1 MDETRNEGRRGQAG
15 ESLMR
20 ARPTA
25 NAAALEELKRDIAA
39 LSAQVADRPDPLT
52 REELEDWGTRFLERV
67 DEAVRDGSGPESPP
81 DPVAAQAG
89 RLEAAAERV
98 ETVARADGERLA
110 AIGET
115 VSREHAV
122 TRAGVTGVADVADT
136 IAEDVIGLRRDLG
149 NRTQTILARLPAPG
163 AEADEVADGAEAD
176 VARPRRRVP
185 VISWLLVLAAGMALE
200 SRTQYAAGFFH
211 WLLQ

>member
-1 MDETRNEGRRGQAG
+1 MDETRNEGGRGQAG
-15 ESLMR
+15 KSLMR

-25 NAAALEELKRDIAA
+25 NAAALDELKRDIAA
-39 LSAQVADRPDPLT
+39 LSAQVAERPDPLT
-52 REELEDWGTRFLERV
+52 RAELEDWGTRLLERV
-67 DEAVRDGSGPESPP
+67 DEAARDGSGPESPP

-89 RLEAAAERV
+89 RLEAGAERI
-98 ETVARADGERLA
+98 EATLAADGERLA

-122 TRAGVTGVADVADT
+122 TRAVVTGVADVADV
-136 IAEDVIGLRRDLG
+136 IAEDIVGLRRDLG
-149 NRTQTILARLPAPG
+149 NRTQTILARLPAPDAEVD
-163 AEADEVADGAEAD
+163 AEAEEE
-176 VARPRRRVP
+176 RPRRRVP